1 MKKKFIALA
10 AVLTLSLTGCSTP
23 GTSADKN
30 VETTPAVTAT
40 TDGTETTVSPDT
52 KKTDE
57 YGEVVIKNGERT
69 ITFTSMPQKV
79 LCCNLYSAENM
90 VMLGLEDYIAGKNVP
105 ASKAEAPL
113 AELEDKFQSI
123 QEVDVSHENAVA
135 LDTDLIIGQVS
146 AFQESK
152 WGTYEMFNSKGIN
165 CYTITGTIV
174 DDETIENVY
183 TDIENLGKI
192 FKVEDRA
199 QALIEKMKQEITGIQ
214 AAVSGI
220 EEKDK
225 VKVFVMD
232 SFKGNEIYTTSAGLQ
247 SNLIELAGGI
257 NSTRNMADSRW
268 FNTSVETIVQT
279 NPDIIIFND
288 YGQQT
293 IEEKIAF
300 VNDNPALADVT
311 AVKNQAYMT
320 IPLVSVMQDI
330 RAANACRSFAEYFYP
345 DQFKK

>member
-1 MKKKFIALA
+1 M
-10 AVLTLSLTGCSTP
+10 
-23 GTSADKN
+23 
-30 VETTPAVTAT
+30 
-40 TDGTETTVSPDT
+40 TETQNRKEDSEETNEVQAQTED
-52 KKTDE
+52 
-57 YGEVVIKNGERT
+57 YGEVVIQNGDRT

-105 ASKAEAPL
+105 TSDAETPL
-113 AELEDKFQSI
+113 EELADKFENI
-123 QEVDVSHENAVA
+123 PEIETSHENAVA
-135 LDTDLIIGQVS
+135 LEADLVIGQIS

-152 WGTYEMFNSKGIN
+152 WGTYDAFESKGIN

-174 DDETIENVY
+174 EDETIEDIY

-192 FKVEDRA
+192 FKVEDKA
-199 QALIEKMKQEITGIQ
+199 AALIEEMKQEISLIQ
-214 AAVSGI
+214 TTVADIDSD
-220 EEKDK
+220 DK

-232 SFKGNEIYTTSAGLQ
+232 SFNGNEIYTTSAGLQ

-257 NSTRNMADSRW
+257 NCTRNMADSRW
-268 FNTSVETIVQT
+268 FNTSIETIVQT

-293 IEEKIAF
+293 IQEKMEFI
-300 VNDNPALADVT
+300 NDNPALADVT
-311 AVKNQAYMT
+311 AVKNQAYLK

-330 RAANACRSFAEYFYP
+330 RAADTCKEFAKYFYP
-345 DQFKK
+345 EKFQ